1 MSWHDLVYIFLDCRE
16 NWQFWSWDLA
26 QMMLRVLRR
35 PKEQHTLTWQIL
47 YLRNQFLPSLMHH
60 GQDRYTI
67 GYIHSVS
74 THWTFFSNFSHM
86 PILTFAVSSYC
97 HAYSC
102 WTLTRW
108 TAALQPG
115 AWCFHS
121 CLLSTSSA
129 VMHTWDRLQSSS
141 WRPCCCRWNGREIVH
156 GKEPLWQG

>member
-1 MSWHDLVYIFLDCRE
+1 MAWLGIYFLDCRE

-26 QMMLRVLRR
+26 QMMLRGLRR
-35 PKEQHTLTWQIL
+35 PKEQLTLTWQIL
-47 YLRNQFLPSLMHH
+47 YLRNQFLLSLMHH

-67 GYIHSVS
+67 GYIHSVT
-74 THWTFFSNFSHM
+74 THWTFFPTSVTRQY
-86 PILTFAVSSYC
+86 LTLLYC

-115 AWCFHS
+115 AWCVHS

-141 WRPCCCRWNGREIVH
+141 WRPCCCRWNGREMVH
-156 GKEPLWQG
+156 GEEPLWRG